1 MVSEW
6 RGSLAQYR
14 GKWAISFCV
23 IFVEFLVRTW
33 DCLSGVA
40 AIYFFFN
47 SDFVRGLRRLDRGA
61 SEMKWC
67 TSIAARVQGRRFRF
81 RLVGVVDIGRDYGS
95 GDGTFPAFL
104 WGTLV
109 A

>member
-1 MVSEW
+1 
-6 RGSLAQYR
+6 
-14 GKWAISFCV
+14 
-23 IFVEFLVRTW
+23 
-33 DCLSGVA
+33 
-40 AIYFFFN
+40 
-47 SDFVRGLRRLDRGA
+47 
-61 SEMKWC
+61 MKWC